1 MGGAAILIIKTKKHT
16 TEIVLENIKIPFD
29 SNKLREKFYACDL
42 NLENFKKVKH
52 KESKRRLR

>member
-1 MGGAAILIIKTKKHT
+1 MGGAAILIIKTKNHT
-16 TEIVLENIKIPFD
+16 IEIVLENIKIPFV

-52 KESKRRLR
+52 KEWGR